1 MEAPST
7 DRPTLTAS
15 LDKAT
20 QYGLIV
26 MAVVQGYALYFLH
39 LSLDK
44 EVWPAT
50 DLPWLKALYTLV
62 VGLPGFL
69 YLGMDRLRHVGNLG
83 AVLVLA
89 PLLFL
94 LGWHLG
100 WVESVQGI
108 AQNRL
113 HRFTP
118 AFVMAMSV
126 SLFILAFYFRAWTES
141 GSFRFPTHRLI
152 TLSWEQALTL
162 AFLGLF
168 VLAFWLLLILWAGLF
183 KAIDIDFF
191 AELFKEPAFIYPVLG
206 LVVGCGLVLI
216 RRRIRWVANVEFMCE
231 ALIKALLPLASGIIL
246 LFFVALPITGLQPI
260 WDTGSAALLM
270 MTLTLVLLFK
280 FNAVFG
286 STEPMPYPI
295 PVRVLVF
302 LAIASLPISIAL
314 AGWALWLRIDQY
326 GLTLDRLWAALIQL
340 LTAAFTLSY
349 AGLIVWQR
357 FDALASI
364 RRLNKGL
371 AFLVAGALVLVN
383 TPMADFR
390 AWAAESQANRL
401 LSGEV
406 DVETFD
412 YAYMR
417 FSLGQYGVQAL
428 ESIRNS
434 EFAERNPMIEQRIAT
449 VMKRTSRWSRDALV
463 DSDDTEAAVAMLDDR
478 ETNADLPKELV
489 RLWIDEQ
496 KNCFSGHYR
505 CAAVPIRS
513 DDSARQWA
521 LYMRNNHNTWLSGS
535 AYLQIE
541 AVWTKMGSL
550 RKVHCE
556 GEEDQ
561 KTTLMPNTLVPI
573 QGPLVAFEGHHCLHY
588 LSPTPEYVRSIYP
601 GRAG

>member
-1 MEAPST
+1 MESHAA
-7 DRPTLTAS
+7 DRPALTAS
-15 LDKAT
+15 LDRTT
-20 QYGLIV
+20 QYGLIIL
-26 MAVVQGYALYFLH
+26 AVIQGYALYFLH

-50 DLPWLKALYTLV
+50 DLPWLKALYTLA

-69 YLGMDRLRHVGNLG
+69 YLGMDRIRHVGNLV
-83 AVLVLA
+83 AVPVLV
-89 PLLFL
+89 PLLFF

-118 AFVMAMSV
+118 AFIMAMSV

-141 GSFRFPTHRLI
+141 DAFRFPTHRLI

-183 KAIDIDFF
+183 KAIEIDFF
-191 AELFKEPAFIYPVLG
+191 ADLFKEPAFIYPVTG
-206 LVVGCGLVLI
+206 LVIGFGLVLI
-216 RRRIRWVANVEFMCE
+216 RHRIRWVANVEFMCE

-246 LFFVALPITGLQPI
+246 LFFVALLITGLQPI
-260 WDTGSAALLM
+260 WDTGSAAVLM

-286 STEPMPYPI
+286 STDQAPYPV
-295 PVRVLVF
+295 PVRALVF
-302 LAIASLPISIAL
+302 LAIASLPIGTAL

-349 AGLIVWQR
+349 TGLILWRR
-357 FDALASI
+357 FDALAGI

-371 AFLVAGALVLVN
+371 AFVVAGALVLVN

-390 AWAAESQANRL
+390 AWAAESQADRL
-401 LSGEV
+401 LSGDV

-417 FSLGQYGVQAL
+417 FSLGQYGVQTL
-428 ESIRNS
+428 ESIRRS
-434 EFAERNPMIEQRIAT
+434 EFAERNPIVEQRIAT
-449 VMKRTSRWSRDALV
+449 VMKQKSRWSRDSLV
-463 DSDDTEAAVAMLDDR
+463 ESDDTEAAVAMLGDR
-478 ETNADLPKELV
+478 ETNADLPAELV
-489 RLWIDEQ
+489 RHWIDDQ
-496 KNCFSGHYR
+496 KNCFSGQYH
-505 CAAVPIRS
+505 CVAVPIRS
-513 DDSARQWA
+513 ADPIRQWA
-521 LYMRNNHNTWLSGS
+521 LFRRSNQMDVWFAGTV
-535 AYLQIE
+535 YLQIE
-541 AVWTKMGSL
+541 GVWTQMGSL
-550 RKVHCE
+550 RKAHCD
-556 GEEDQ
+556 GEDDK
-561 KTTLMPNTLVPI
+561 KTIPVPQALVPI
-573 QGPLVAFEGHHCLHY
+573 EGPLVAFKDQHCLQY
-588 LSPTPEYVRSIYP
+588 LNPSPEYVRSVYP
-601 GRAG
+601 G